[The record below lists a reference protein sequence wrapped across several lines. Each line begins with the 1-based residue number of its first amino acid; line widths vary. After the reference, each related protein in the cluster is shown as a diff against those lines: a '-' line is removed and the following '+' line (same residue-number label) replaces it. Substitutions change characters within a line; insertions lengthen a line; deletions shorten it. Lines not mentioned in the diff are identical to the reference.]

1 MAHVITGRKTG
12 FIQRSGR
19 MVRQSRWLGLAD
31 FQSTTLAA
39 GSNATLITSF
49 AAGLLAERPFTIVRT
64 RGTLYLE
71 SDQTAVTESQFCAYA
86 HAVVSDQ
93 AVAVGISAV
102 PTPFAD
108 ESDLFFV
115 FQTLVS
121 RLLVTTDVGRLLAGV
136 QMEFD
141 SRAMRKV
148 DEGSNAISVAEA
160 GPTSSGLTLRNIF
173 RMLIKLH

>member
-1 MAHVITGRKTG
+1 MAHVITGRKSG
-12 FIQRSGR
+12 FIQRAGS
-19 MVRQSRWLGLAD
+19 MIRQTRWISLSD

-39 GSNATLITSF
+39 GSAATLISTM
-49 AAGLLAERPFTIVRT
+49 AAPLLEMRPFTIVRT
-64 RGTLYLE
+64 RGTLFLE
-71 SDQTAVTESQFCAYA
+71 SDQTSVTESQFCAYG

-93 AVAVGISAV
+93 AVAVGITAV

-115 FQTLVS
+115 YQYLVS
-121 RLLVTTDVGRLLAGV
+121 RFLVTTDIGRLLGGV
-136 QMEFD
+136 QLDFD
-141 SRAMRKV
+141 SKAMRKV

-173 RMLIKLH
+173 RQLIKLH